1 MTSSLMYQIL
11 DIVKGTTVD
20 GPGLRTSIYFAGC
33 SHHCKGC
40 QNPQSWDPANGYP
53 MSLDELM
60 QVIEE
65 EDFDVTLSGGDPLL
79 EPEKMSLLIKDIKK
93 NGRNIWIYTGYVWE
107 EIVENELLLNAIKEA
122 DVLVDG
128 RFIEN
133 LRDTDL
139 RFRGSSNQRV
149 IDIPKSLKMGGIS
162 LISFD

>member
-1 MTSSLMYQIL
+1 MYQIL

-79 EPEKMSLLIKDIKK
+79 EPEKMSLLIKAIKK
-93 NGRNIWIYTGYVWE
+93 KGRNIWIYTGYVWE
-107 EIVENELLLNAIKEA
+107 EIMGNELLLNAIKEA

-149 IDIPKSLKMGGIS
+149 IDIPKSLKTGGIS

>member
-1 MTSSLMYQIL
+1 MYQIL